1 MKYVVLRGEVPPDD
15 TAVVIRAGER
25 GLSDET
31 LRRTA
36 EVSQAEYG
44 FFGVSVFVALDV
56 DVTTL
61 CASTDYLRRYVTDPG
76 IDGRRDQIRRLR
88 PPRHGRSPALR
99 HRVGRPR
106 RRHAHATALVLPS
119 AASESGAVVELWAW
133 LGSAYRRGICGSTST
148 ASTPQA

>member
-61 CASTDYLRRYVTDPG
+61 CASTDYLRRYSQIQESTAGAIRSAGFALLATDARPHFD
-76 IDGRRDQIRRLR
+76 IVLADLDDGTLTRLRSCFR
-88 PPRHGRSPALR
+88 PPRPNPGRS
-99 HRVGRPR
+99 
-106 RRHAHATALVLPS
+106 
-119 AASESGAVVELWAW
+119 
-133 LGSAYRRGICGSTST
+133 
-148 ASTPQA
+148 

>member
-61 CASTDYLRRYVTDPG
+61 CASTDYLRRYSQIQESTAGEIRSAGFALLATDARPHFD
-76 IDGRRDQIRRLR
+76 IVLADLDDGTLTRLRSCFR
-88 PPRHGRSPALR
+88 PPRPNPGRS
-99 HRVGRPR
+99 
-106 RRHAHATALVLPS
+106 
-119 AASESGAVVELWAW
+119 
-133 LGSAYRRGICGSTST
+133 
-148 ASTPQA
+148 